1 MAVLDFAVGSVSFE
15 LVVWCVYAG
24 IMIAGIMAVYNKR
37 FLGEFVRKL
46 IDEEAFSPDK
56 ALTLE
61 ELGLEKNSLLKYEI
75 KRGVVFKSI
84 VYEKDDDV
92 VITDGSAAPVYHKE
106 LDFEKARFYV
116 PFELRHR
123 AGLKFDKKGT
133 HYMLLVFSAIFFLIL
148 ALLVIYLSG
157 PFIELIADV
166 FGNI

>member
-106 LDFEKARFYV
+106 LDF
-116 PFELRHR
+116 
-123 AGLKFDKKGT
+123 DKKGT